1 MQEWTRP
8 RQNCGPGFLGD
19 AAPRKLM
26 FMYNQHVKCPG
37 LVLLP
42 VTREPSQESALLS
55 LAVGVYGGCRWAL
68 CPRWSMFLG
77 TWFLGRTVK
86 PRELG
91 KQVHL
96 TSLRFTGFGHRLSGA
111 RHSANGPRDPE
122 TTWAQVC
129 SQCTQDTHPRG
140 VGGAPRNTQRT
151 VVPFRCNVAVY
162 FRDAE
167 IHPCS
172 RVVQWVVA
180 RARARTHTHT
190 HTHSN
195 GVTQSRYGAVPLP
208 SQLSLCPCEVILTPY
223 TQPLATIEFFFF
235 PVPRVLHFLEC
246 YLNGSIP
253 YLAFWVWLLSRSMM
267 HVLVICCS

>member
-1 MQEWTRP
+1 MASAGKCYVMQEWTRP

-37 LVLLP
+37 LGLLP

-122 TTWAQVC
+122 TTWAQV
-129 SQCTQDTHPRG
+129 
-140 VGGAPRNTQRT
+140 
-151 VVPFRCNVAVY
+151 
-162 FRDAE
+162 
-167 IHPCS
+167 IHPLGCQSLRISSVPGS
-172 RVVQWVVA
+172 RA
-180 RARARTHTHT
+180 GTRDT
-190 HTHSN
+190 
-195 GVTQSRYGAVPLP
+195 GL
-208 SQLSLCPCEVILTPY
+208 SQT
-223 TQPLATIEFFFF
+223 
-235 PVPRVLHFLEC
+235 
-246 YLNGSIP
+246 G
-253 YLAFWVWLLSRSMM
+253 
-267 HVLVICCS
+267 